1 MNRDLVPIGI
11 PVIDQFIVGL
21 PRDSIILI
29 IGDPGSGFTTFLHQ
43 LLVLRSKSGIPA
55 IYTSLDKSER
65 EIQYDLAAF
74 GWKYEKLNWYFND
87 LSSRAKQEQSRSLQ
101 WDQDAINVLFHQL
114 FRKIEDLKEDKSIP
128 VFDTCVN
135 TLTLMLLQS
144 RQSSVLR
151 FINEYSFRIQGTKG
165 WHFLTMVRGVHGQ
178 DKENILAH
186 YCDVVLEFVMRLNTE
201 TQLYERVLG
210 IKKLLGVDSRV
221 FPIEYDR
228 RGIRPITTSKIQ

>member
-1 MNRDLVPIGI
+1 MNRNLEPIGI

-21 PRDSIILI
+21 PRDSVILI
-29 IGDPGSGFTTFLHQ
+29 IGDPGSGFSTFLHQ
-43 LLVLRSKSGIPA
+43 LLVFRSNSGIPA

-65 EIQYDLAAF
+65 EIQNDLAAF
-74 GWKYEKLNWYFND
+74 GWKYENLKWYFND
-87 LSSRAKQEQSRSLQ
+87 LSSRAKQQQSRTLQ
-101 WDQDAINVLFHQL
+101 WDQDAINVIFHQL
-114 FRKIEDLKEDKSIP
+114 FRKIEEFKEDRSIP
-128 VFDTCVN
+128 VFDTCIN

-144 RQSSVLR
+144 SQSSVLR
-151 FINEYSFRIQGTKG
+151 FINEYSVRIQGTKG